1 MMKPAYPSWL
11 PLLLG
16 FLGATGPLST
26 DMYLPA
32 FPAIEA
38 EYHLALGSAQITL
51 AAWFLGLAIG
61 QITQGAL
68 ADRFG
73 RRLPLTISTALY
85 TLANIG
91 CALAPDIH
99 TLTWMRLIS
108 AIAGSASMVIPT
120 AIVRDLASGHAAA
133 KMTSKLILVRGVA
146 PIIAPT
152 LGGLMLEFASWHWI
166 FWFAAIYGGVC
177 WLLVMW
183 KMPDTLPPEARV
195 RLDVAGMAV
204 RYYAILSEPVFLTNT
219 LINGAALFAL
229 FAFLGGSPGVFID
242 GLHLSPRAYALVFSA
257 CAGCYV
263 ICSQFNPSMLTRFG
277 ANTVLRVGALAM
289 VTAVS
294 LLVLLSLAAMPL
306 HLTLA
311 WWALMPPVMVMMG
324 CMGFLLPNS
333 IVGGLHR
340 HSAHAGSA
348 SALMGM
354 VGFCLGAISGLLA
367 GTLSD
372 GTPRGMAAMML
383 VGGVVVLLADRQR
396 RTLLTKT

>member
-1 MMKPAYPSWL
+1 MTKNAYPRWL

-38 EYHLALGSAQITL
+38 EYHLPLGGAQITL

-61 QITQGAL
+61 QITQGSL
-68 ADRFG
+68 SDRFG
-73 RRLPLTISTALY
+73 RRGPLTISTALY

-91 CALAPDIH
+91 CAMAPDIH
-99 TLTWMRLIS
+99 TLTWMRLI
-108 AIAGSASMVIPT
+108 AAMAGSASLVIPT

-133 KMTSKLILVRGVA
+133 TMTSKLILVRGVA

-152 LGGLMLEFASWHWI
+152 LGGLMLEFASWHAI
-166 FWFAAIYGGVC
+166 FWFAAVYGGVC

-195 RLDVAGMAV
+195 RLDFTGMAV
-204 RYYAILSEPVFLTNT
+204 RYRDILVEPAFLTHA
-219 LINGAALFAL
+219 LMNGAAMFAL

-242 GLHLSPRAYALVFSA
+242 GLHLTPRIYALVFSA
-257 CAGCYV
+257 CAACYV
-263 ICSQFNPSMLTRFG
+263 LCSQFNPSTLARFG
-277 ANTVLRVGALAM
+277 SNTVLVSSARVFFA
-289 VTAVS
+289 AVS
-294 LLVLLSLAAMPL
+294 VLLLISLAATPL
-306 HLTLA
+306 LITIA
-311 WWALMPPVMVMMG
+311 WWALMPPVMLMMG
-324 CMGFLLPNS
+324 CMGFLLPNT

-354 VGFCLGAISGLLA
+354 VGFCLGAVSGLLA
-367 GTLSD
+367 GDLSD
-372 GTPRGMAAMML
+372 GTPRGMAALML
-383 VGGVVVLLADRQR
+383 TGGVVVLIADHQR
-396 RTLLTKT
+396 RKLLSKA

>member
-1 MMKPAYPSWL
+1 MTKPAYPTWL

-146 PIIAPT
+146 PI
-152 LGGLMLEFASWHWI
+152 
-166 FWFAAIYGGVC
+166 
-177 WLLVMW
+177 
-183 KMPDTLPPEARV
+183 
-195 RLDVAGMAV
+195 
-204 RYYAILSEPVFLTNT
+204 
-219 LINGAALFAL
+219 
-229 FAFLGGSPGVFID
+229 
-242 GLHLSPRAYALVFSA
+242 
-257 CAGCYV
+257 
-263 ICSQFNPSMLTRFG
+263 
-277 ANTVLRVGALAM
+277 
-289 VTAVS
+289 
-294 LLVLLSLAAMPL
+294 
-306 HLTLA
+306 
-311 WWALMPPVMVMMG
+311 
-324 CMGFLLPNS
+324 
-333 IVGGLHR
+333 
-340 HSAHAGSA
+340 
-348 SALMGM
+348 
-354 VGFCLGAISGLLA
+354 
-367 GTLSD
+367 
-372 GTPRGMAAMML
+372 
-383 VGGVVVLLADRQR
+383 
-396 RTLLTKT
+396 